1 MANDAT
7 GTYTA
12 GTPFEFEMVMA
23 FVDAKKPG
31 VLKMFRGVDT
41 VTTGTG
47 RLSFRYIDGSTD
59 STFTTDEISI
69 SGDTRPDVMIPV
81 ELTGVAPVFKH
92 SANEAFQLDAISL
105 YYENLAPL

>member
-1 MANDAT
+1 
-7 GTYTA
+7 
-12 GTPFEFEMVMA
+12 MVMA

-31 VLKMFRGVDT
+31 ILKMFRGVDT

-47 RLSFRYIDGSTD
+47 RLSFKYIDGVNN

-69 SGDTRPDVMIPV
+69 TGDTRPDVMTPMEIAGV
-81 ELTGVAPVFKH
+81 SVAPVFKH
-92 SANEAFQLDAISL
+92 SADEAFQLDAISL